1 MNAQAQ
7 FTAVNTTRREALAT
21 DLEIATSF
29 SARSKGLL
37 GRTGLEP
44 GSGILIDPCPSV
56 HTWFM
61 RFTIDVVF
69 LDGENRVV
77 GLARDLKPFRMAG
90 AWRAV
95 KTIELPA
102 GTIAATETAVGDS
115 VAISEAAGPEANGVG
130 E

>member
-1 MNAQAQ
+1 MSAQAQ

-44 GSGILIDPCPSV
+44 GTGILIDPCPSV

-61 RFTIDVVF
+61 RFTIDAVF
-69 LDGENRVV
+69 LDGKNQVV
-77 GLARDLKPFRMAG
+77 GLARELKPFRMAG
-90 AWRAV
+90 AWRAA

-102 GTIAATETAVGDS
+102 GTIAATGTAVGDS
-115 VAISEAAGPEANGVG
+115 VEISEAAGPEVNGAG
-130 E
+130 

>member
-1 MNAQAQ
+1 MSAQEK
-7 FTAVNTTRREALAT
+7 FTALNTTRQKALAT

-44 GSGILIDPCPSV
+44 GTGILIDPCPSV

-61 RFTIDVVF
+61 RFTIDAVF
-69 LDGENRVV
+69 LDGKNQVV
-77 GLARDLKPFRMAG
+77 GLARELKPFRMAG
-90 AWRAV
+90 AWRAA

-102 GTIAATETAVGDS
+102 GTIAATGTTVGDS
-115 VAISEAAGPEANGVG
+115 VEISEAAGPKVNSA
-130 E
+130 

>member
-1 MNAQAQ
+1 MVAEEK
-7 FTAVNTTRREALAT
+7 FTAVNTTKRVALAT
-21 DLEIATSF
+21 DLEVATSF
-29 SARSKGLL
+29 SARSRGLL

-61 RFTIDVVF
+61 RFTIDVLF

-77 GLARDLKPFRMAG
+77 GLARGLKPFRMAG
-90 AWRAV
+90 AWRAT

-102 GTIAATETAVGDS
+102 GTIAATGTAVGDS
-115 VAISEAAGPEANGVG
+115 VEISRAAGPDVDAA
-130 E
+130 

>member
-1 MNAQAQ
+1 MSAQEK
-7 FTAVNTTRREALAT
+7 FTALNTTRQKALAT

-69 LDGENRVV
+69 LDGKNQVV
-77 GLARDLKPFRMAG
+77 GIARDLKPFRMAG
-90 AWRAV
+90 AWRAT
-95 KTIELPA
+95 KTVELPV
-102 GTIAATETAVGDS
+102 GTIAATGTAIGDS
-115 VAISEAAGPEANGVG
+115 VEISSVPGPDIGTV
-130 E
+130 